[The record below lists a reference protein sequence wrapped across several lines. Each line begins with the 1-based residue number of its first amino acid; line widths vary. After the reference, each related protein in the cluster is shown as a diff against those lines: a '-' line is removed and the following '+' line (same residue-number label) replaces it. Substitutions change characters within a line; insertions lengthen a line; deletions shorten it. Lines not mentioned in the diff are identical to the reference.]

1 MPWTEETFP
10 AAMRHLDPHTR
21 SKAVEIANALL
32 REGCEE
38 GFAIRVAIS
47 RAHKWVRRHPQPEAD
62 LGAR

>member
-1 MPWTEETFP
+1 MPWSEDAFP
-10 AAMRHLDPHTR
+10 AAMRHLDPRTR

-47 RAHKWVRRHPQPEAD
+47 RAHKWVQRHPQPEAD
-62 LGAR
+62 LDAR

>member
-1 MPWTEETFP
+1 MPWTEDAFP
-10 AAMRHLDPHTR
+10 VAMRYLDPHTR

-32 REGCEE
+32 LEGCEK